1 MVLKNHFKRE
11 KTTDTYKNTTMK
23 FCPHCRLEFYNNE
36 KFCLNCGSQLVEKPQ
51 NVSSYY
57 LVLNGAQ
64 AGPYPMEQLAELKKQ
79 GIITKET
86 YAWKEGMANWEFAGS
101 IEELKALF
109 TVAPPPMPSMP
120 PMPPAM
126 PGAPAMP
133 HCLAP
138 QQDAEINK
146 QAELMAMQQDAE
158 INKQAE
164 LMAMQEYNRQAELM
178 AMQQMH
184 GNDLTDLCQ
193 DIKGQTYI
201 ETLNLNRSWVLP
213 KFVEMGFGNGKEFD
227 TDKYI
232 KAIHLH
238 YYDHIWTILLRNY
251 EYLSRTQ
258 NKNSTTYRIRKG
270 WWSKETA
277 AEMATFDLQ
286 SMKNYFDSK
295 PRAAKN
301 WELSRSKKLNN
312 VYADLNSISNEIA
325 MANDDG
331 ELLRA
336 ITKYNNRRQTTDRH
350 VSDGKFLILPPKF
363 LNAYMGDGAFSS
375 MMTMVKY
382 LGLRCCDYYGR
393 TMSREEC
400 ITEIAN
406 IVFDN
411 NFNGGIAL
419 SYCVEKFFDSG
430 VFNYREY
437 KR

>member
-1 MVLKNHFKRE
+1 
-11 KTTDTYKNTTMK
+11 MK

-146 QAELMAMQQDAE
+146 QAELMAMQQ
-158 INKQAE
+158 
-164 LMAMQEYNRQAELM
+164 
-178 AMQQMH
+178 MH
-184 GNDLTDLCQ
+184 GNDLSDLCQ

-213 KFVEMGFGNGKEFD
+213 KFVEMGFRNGKEFD

-286 SMKNYFDSK
+286 SMKNYFDNN

-312 VYADLNSISNEIA
+312 VYADLNSIINEIA
-325 MANDDG
+325 MANDDR

-350 VSDGKFLILPPKF
+350 VSDGKFLNLPPKF